1 MRRTRRPSKDKL
13 LGLLALLVI
22 LSTYAAVAAL
32 DRHNTM
38 AAERR
43 RAAEEAVSVV
53 KVSAP
58 VLDDQAIKLA
68 EDEPITAPEEDAA
81 DSEDAADP
89 DEDIAIPD
97 AEPDEN
103 EKIKAAL
110 LEKGTQLNE
119 VKITH
124 YCICK
129 KCCGKE
135 PDHPAYG
142 ITASGNRATPGVT
155 VAVDP
160 KVIPLGS
167 EVFVDYGDGDI
178 QAYIAQDTGGSI
190 KGNRLDLC
198 VEDHQTAINLGVRTA
213 TVWFIPPEET
223 GNG

>member
-1 MRRTRRPSKDKL
+1 MRRKRRPSKDTL
-13 LGLLALLVI
+13 LGLLALLVV
-22 LSTYAAVAAL
+22 LSTYAAADAL
-32 DRHNTM
+32 DRHD
-38 AAERR
+38 AKVAEQR
-43 RAAEEAVSVV
+43 RAAEETVSVA

-58 VLDDQAIKLA
+58 VLDDLVIDLA
-68 EDEPITAPEEDAA
+68 EDEPEAAPEETP
-81 DSEDAADP
+81 ADP
-89 DEDIAIPD
+89 NEDVAIPD
-97 AEPDEN
+97 PDEN
-103 EKIKAAL
+103 EKIEAAL
-110 LEKGTQLNE
+110 MAKGTRLDD

-129 KCCGKE
+129 KCCGKD

-142 ITASGNRATPGVT
+142 ITASGKRATPGVT
-155 VAVDP
+155 MAVDP

-167 EVFVDYGDGDI
+167 DILVDYGDGDI
-178 QAYIAQDTGGSI
+178 QAYIAQDTGGGI